1 MNNIQMDGSLIYVIL
16 TYLIVT
22 IFTIGRRIYLYRN
35 QDDFKLSIGD
45 ILLMLIF
52 IISAPISIVGMI
64 VVYAVIWTPED
75 IFTRP
80 IFDKQKRKRNE
91 REKREAEKFD
101 WAKRE

>member
-1 MNNIQMDGSLIYVIL
+1 MDGSLIYVTL

-22 IFTIGRRIYLYRN
+22 TFTIGRTIYLYRN
-35 QDDFKLSIGD
+35 EDDFTLSIGD
-45 ILLMLIF
+45 LFLMLIT
-52 IISAPISIVGMI
+52 IISAPISIVILI
-64 VVYAVIWTPED
+64 VVFAIIWTPED